1 MRNKEKLQDLLE
13 DCFPVYNNKVV
24 STNINNGE
32 DLNEKFVDKQENIFL
47 RESIQHLKKQLIKKE
62 EHYPEGDI
70 SDIQFT
76 TEFFIIPR
84 DKFLKIAELINEIKE
99 DE

>member
-1 MRNKEKLQDLLE
+1 MKNKERLEDLLE
-13 DCFPVYNNKVV
+13 EAFPVYNNKVI
-24 STNINNGE
+24 STNVNNGE

-47 RESIQHLKKQLIKKE
+47 RESIHHLKKQLIKKE

-84 DKFLKIAELINEIKE
+84 DKFLKITELINNIGENE
-99 DE
+99 